1 MLLASFKFDLHDQV
15 APSPAPTGAS
25 SPSRGEEKIWLAS
38 EMTSRFPLIIF
49 DWDGTLADSTA
60 VIKRALQR
68 AASDCGYPVPTDE
81 QASFII
87 GMALKP
93 AMEHAIP
100 MLREEDIPKLVDRY
114 RHHFLAG
121 ENEIVLFEG
130 IRDMIADL
138 DARGHLL
145 AVATGKSRRG
155 LDRAFDTL
163 GLREFF
169 VTSRCADEGFAKP
182 HPGMLHAIYDV
193 TGHEPMQSVM
203 IGDTTHDLQLAANA
217 GCSAIGVTYGAHEPE
232 LLKTE
237 RSLALIDSVETL
249 HSFLKDLR

>member
-1 MLLASFKFDLHDQV
+1 LEWGDAVS
-15 APSPAPTGAS
+15 T
-25 SPSRGEEKIWLAS
+25 
-38 EMTSRFPLIIF
+38 RFPLIVF

-68 AASDCGYPVPTDE
+68 AAADCGYPVPSDQ
-81 QASFII
+81 QAAFII

-93 AMEHAIP
+93 AMAHAIP
-100 MLREEDIPKLVDRY
+100 SLREEDVPKLVDRY
-114 RHHFLAG
+114 RHHFLEG
-121 ENEIVLFEG
+121 ENEIVLFDGVRE
-130 IRDMIADL
+130 MLADL
-138 DARGHLL
+138 DERGHLL

-182 HPGMLHAIYDV
+182 HPGMLNAIYDV
-193 TGHEPMQSVM
+193 TGGDPKASVM

-217 GCSAIGVTYGAHEPE
+217 GCAGIGVTYGAHTLDLLRSEPA
-232 LLKTE
+232 
-237 RSLALIDSVETL
+237 LALLDSVQHL
-249 HSFLKDLR
+249 HAFLKDAS